1 MNEKNMSVLDAF
13 LALEDLEDEE
23 VKAPLKEGKGFNVRD
38 DVEMD
43 KAKDFIEHQE
53 KKEPELEVID
63 VDADSIEHLKN
74 NEEYVGQI
82 VLQCNSCK
90 ANRFIKAEDLVQ
102 SETDDDVY
110 NIEDECPHC
119 HGKGNG
125 YTLKGQVGKYESEEE
140 VKAENDSLTDEPKF
154 DNDFEEEQPA
164 EEEPQ
169 EEEQPAE
176 PISFEEPE
184 DNGMETTAE
193 DDTADMKSTL
203 GDEFDSNDVEWDDTE
218 EKPEAPA
225 EEDSLTNDDEDK
237 YEEPLS
243 PIEEPKEDEDKKKEE
258 DLEEDVETDDQIV
271 SDFTET
277 IIEPENIENV
287 LVFDLDGEDEEQIFE
302 GKFEDLPPDVLN
314 AEFIGFDV
322 GQGTLIINIDSDS
335 EIDELTPTVATML
348 NKFTDDF
355 NENISVWDQATG
367 DEVFQGTKQ
376 SVLEEYGSEAFLSFE
391 APERLELKVR
401 NVSLTDSL
409 KTPYQEDLD
418 FANPE
423 EKLISNIIKENKLR
437 EYRVDKFGSEEYWI
451 AESIKQREDLNHI
464 FENYIKTKSN
474 KLVLEFKDVT
484 GYKDKFDLLNEE
496 AESLTEDLEDEVR
509 EEAKKHFEDSEVES
523 VIYGY
528 ESRGKFHRLQGD
540 LLEIRNDRELRM
552 ATELVKAKY
561 HPTGSV
567 RVLYRDSVQESV
579 DCKNRKELTEAIL
592 DCESKGIAYTIK
604 RAVKEGY
611 RYTLI
616 KEEAERG
623 FFDDEEPI
631 ESTSNADK
639 DIEVAD
645 AILRLTNDIA
655 DTFNAKGAV
664 TDKRLIAADIL
675 NDLEIITAEQ
685 SDKVKTVDPAEN
697 LRDVVIEVL
706 TGLHDKIDEYASSE
720 DEEQQ
725 QWAEECKDNFE
736 KLNGEDYTKEAV
748 EARFQD
754 VTPETASSIPG
765 VVFPE
770 AETEAETEC
779 LREGVIYISADESNL
794 TDDQINKALDLSDAG
809 LKERQPIALEGEEDL
824 FVVANK
830 GKNYLG
836 HRKDIDN
843 YLNNFRNEPANE
855 AISRDEF
862 LKNHPQASASDKVE
876 DHLEDCLKE
885 AENRIDTDFYPEGH
899 EFDIDIT
906 DIFTEVLKG
915 KVKFNFDVLKAV
927 AQYLMEKLPGMYD
940 YLDFEVESSPK
951 TLRIKYKLKPTNE
964 SLNESEEDGECK
976 KTFRILTDDGM
987 VFEIDACSEE
997 EARKEFEEVGYDENT
1012 GWPNQ
1017 RVKQHIK
1024 DIKLKEAL
1032 GEEHTISFNAKKFC
1046 ENENEYKELTDKIKN
1061 ICGMKSQDSWED
1073 DDEVWI
1079 KFDANE
1085 DEIKKISETTGIDVG
1100 FLKKSIDES
1109 LDEAKK
1115 DDELP
1120 ADPEVVKTNVHAVLN
1135 NLVTDEIEA
1144 INGYEEAKAEIADTH
1159 IEHKDDIIDTI
1170 DHIEDEEQ
1178 EHIDELIDAASE
1190 IPFEKESQE
1199 EVKEEPI
1206 EEPEIEEEPEV
1217 EPLED
1222 KPFEE
1227 SYHGDTAE
1235 IVDYFRKLEKYL
1247 TKNNINH
1254 RVENEKRFE
1263 SIYLDDEKEPSITL
1277 GKNDNGSYYIW
1288 VGDKLIESPDELLDD
1303 EGETYSFYE
1312 FLQLAHKKDEETLD
1326 FDETKFE
1333 SFINEWFN
1341 QNVEDTQV
1349 FEALKGNFTDDGTII
1364 LEGKLISEDKEQGV
1378 KFTLTP
1384 NKEMNED
1391 LMDSKKVTTYT
1402 VTSTCLPEGL
1412 VLKESPFLWNFVT
1425 AHFNTRKEAEDYINK
1440 YIEDDRKEFYLT
1452 NDPRKNS
1459 LDIQLGIIEDNLKG
1473 GFNLTVYFWDLKNE
1487 NSDEAEKVARVSL
1500 GIPEDG
1506 NFGREIQTFADA
1518 QEYAKNAEWP
1528 ELKDEVLWNKYKEE
1542 GFRFFIRPVHM
1553 HYETDY
1559 YKDKFFNGEPIQC
1572 RLVDKNGKTVWTKD
1586 MDGDII

>member
-38 DVEMD
+38 DIEMD
-43 KAKDFIEHQE
+43 KAKDFVDHQE
-53 KKEPELEVID
+53 KKDVALEVID
-63 VDADSIEHLKN
+63 VDADSLEHLKN
-74 NEEYVGQI
+74 NEQYVGQMI
-82 VLQCNSCK
+82 LQCNSCK
-90 ANRFIKAEDLVQ
+90 ANRFINADDLVE
-102 SETDDDVY
+102 SEADSDVY

-119 HGKGNG
+119 HGKGTG
-125 YTLKGQVGKYESEEE
+125 FHLIGQVGKVESEEE

-176 PISFEEPE
+176 TTSSEEPE

-193 DDTADMKSTL
+193 DDTADMESTL
-203 GDEFDSNDVEWDDTE
+203 GDEFDSDDVEWDDTE

-243 PIEEPKEDEDKKKEE
+243 LIEEPKEDEDKKKEE
-258 DLEEDVETDDQIV
+258 DLEEDIETTDQIV
-271 SDFTET
+271 SDFIET
-277 IIEPENIENV
+277 IIEPENIEDV

-335 EIDELTPTVATML
+335 EIDELTPTVANML

-376 SVLEEYGSEAFLSFE
+376 SVLEEYGNEAFLSFE

-401 NVSLTDSL
+401 SLSLTDSL

-464 FENYIKTKSN
+464 FENYVKTKSN

-496 AESLTEDLEDEVR
+496 AESLTEDLEDEAR

-567 RVLYRDSVQESV
+567 KVLYRDSVSESI

-623 FFDDEEPI
+623 FFADEEGEI
-631 ESTSNADK
+631 ESSDIDSRDIDLADT
-639 DIEVAD
+639 
-645 AILRLTNDIA
+645 ILRITDDIA

-685 SDKVKTVDPAEN
+685 SDKVKSVDPAEN

-706 TGLHDKIDEYASSE
+706 TGLNNKIDRYAESE
-720 DEEQQ
+720 DENEV
-725 QWAEECKDNFE
+725 QWAEERKADFE
-736 KLNGEDYTKEAV
+736 TLNGDTFTKDAI

-754 VTPETASSIPG
+754 IDASSAHDIPG
-765 VVFPE
+765 VTFPE
-770 AETEAETEC
+770 AETEC
-779 LREGVIYISADESNL
+779 LQEEVEDYDFSDSSNKELLVDIAMKKYGNRVTREALEDFVKEAASRGMSAKEVY
-794 TDDQINKALDLSDAG
+794 DAYYRA
-809 LKERQPIALEGEEDL
+809 LKEPIPQDEWHWIFEDT
-824 FVVANK
+824 F
-830 GKNYLG
+830 G
-836 HRKDIDN
+836 
-843 YLNNFRNEPANE
+843 
-855 AISRDEF
+855 
-862 LKNHPQASASDKVE
+862 Q
-876 DHLEDCLKE
+876 
-885 AENRIDTDFYPEGH
+885 YPE
-899 EFDIDIT
+899 
-906 DIFTEVLKG
+906 
-915 KVKFNFDVLKAV
+915 A
-927 AQYLMEKLPGMYD
+927 
-940 YLDFEVESSPK
+940 
-951 TLRIKYKLKPTNE
+951 NE
-964 SLNESEEDGECK
+964 SLKESEEDEEDIGLVNKPADEI
-976 KTFRILTDDGM
+976 FGDDGISNYHSPE
-987 VFEIDACSEE
+987 VYVDYFSDYGDDWASAYPELRFDIIEPGSASTSEIKIRVTGDEHKVREFIKAHNESIESLVEDGAIDEYCLDWLIDEDDIHEVELIESLDEGKYKYTVVYEIKGDDDYHYFDGNNEEKIKKDFIKYINDNGIELDSAELCTNDNEGNPKSPAIYTFKIEHNQVVESLDENKKKPFSIEFYDLDGSWQYTKKADSQE
-997 EARKEFEEVGYDENT
+997 EAIQFG
-1012 GWPNQ
+1012 
-1017 RVKQHIK
+1017 K
-1024 DIKLKEAL
+1024 DKLKAARARAGLGQDPNVCSFVIRDINDNEVYHYPNDDEFDESLEEGVTVNSYALYIDKDVTNPNFKEADERDS
-1032 GEEHTISFNAKKFC
+1032 GIEAKKDFI
-1046 ENENEYKELTDKIKN
+1046 EKAKKLEQEGRKASVWKFTFYDNLLDTQTLKSKEQIYPYVNEN
-1061 ICGMKSQDSWED
+1061 
-1073 DDEVWI
+1073 
-1079 KFDANE
+1079 
-1085 DEIKKISETTGIDVG
+1085 
-1100 FLKKSIDES
+1100 

-1120 ADPEVVKTNVHAVLN
+1120 ADPEVVKTNVHATLN

-1190 IPFEKESQE
+1190 IPFEKEGHE
-1199 EVKEEPI
+1199 DVKEEPI
-1206 EEPEIEEEPEV
+1206 EEPEIEEEPEL
-1217 EPLED
+1217 EPE
-1222 KPFEE
+1222 
-1227 SYHGDTAE
+1227 
-1235 IVDYFRKLEKYL
+1235 
-1247 TKNNINH
+1247 
-1254 RVENEKRFE
+1254 
-1263 SIYLDDEKEPSITL
+1263 
-1277 GKNDNGSYYIW
+1277 
-1288 VGDKLIESPDELLDD
+1288 
-1303 EGETYSFYE
+1303 
-1312 FLQLAHKKDEETLD
+1312 DEETLD

-1384 NKEMNED
+1384 TKEMNED
-1391 LMDSKKVTTYT
+1391 LMNSKKVTTYT
-1402 VTSTCLPEGL
+1402 ITSTSLPEGL
-1412 VLKESPFLWNFVT
+1412 VIKYEL
-1425 AHFNTRKEAEDYINK
+1425 NK
-1440 YIEDDRKEFYLT
+1440 
-1452 NDPRKNS
+1452 
-1459 LDIQLGIIEDNLKG
+1459 
-1473 GFNLTVYFWDLKNE
+1473 
-1487 NSDEAEKVARVSL
+1487 
-1500 GIPEDG
+1500 
-1506 NFGREIQTFADA
+1506 
-1518 QEYAKNAEWP
+1518 
-1528 ELKDEVLWNKYKEE
+1528 
-1542 GFRFFIRPVHM
+1542 
-1553 HYETDY
+1553 
-1559 YKDKFFNGEPIQC
+1559 
-1572 RLVDKNGKTVWTKD
+1572 
-1586 MDGDII
+1586 